1 MNNLNESQKAELE
14 DKIRE
19 AVPESMRHICYR
31 CSSILEYKD
40 CNWINP
46 IIDHC
51 PQSDK
56 GDMCEPVVGSPKKR
70 KLNLQDV
77 LIALGEV
84 TSKHQDWYYF
94 DTSGNLL
101 IHGWHQTRVNSSPEE
116 VFYNLTKNYHEQE
129 EEFYIFLY
137 QLLINE

>member
-19 AVPESMRHICYR
+19 AVPESMDHNFILSGEVCNQ
-31 CSSILEYKD
+31 CSLSKEVCGLTQVK
-40 CNWINP
+40 CN
-46 IIDHC
+46 
-51 PQSDK
+51 
-56 GDMCEPVVGSPKKR
+56 GR